1 MTEEQILEE
10 MGRNIMELTEE
21 RDQYKADADRL
32 AEALADFISLYDDD
46 IGMDAFPAATQVEI
60 KSTTLG
66 HCRIARAALAEHEEG
81 KNG

>member
-32 AEALADFISLYDDD
+32 AEAIERLHNYFAEPGEDDWLRFCRD
-46 IGMDAFPAATQVEI
+46 ILEP
-60 KSTTLG
+60 
-66 HCRIARAALAEHEEG
+66 ARAALTAHEG
-81 KNG
+81 VKNEA